1 MSARART
8 SISSVVLL
16 TTTALIVAF
25 LSRAEGQTEQT
36 KQVMQQKLAQSQQL
50 LGALVT
56 SNWATLTQRTQA
68 LESLTRQPGWQFLQ
82 TIEYRTYTAAFEK
95 ATRALAAGQP
105 SCQVK
110 LPRLD
115 CFDEAAKLFPGEED
129 VTRLRPSRISHQDCV
144 VMVRYLDTFACL
156 AET

>member
-82 TIEYRTYTAAFEK
+82 TPEYRTYSTGFER
-95 ATRALAAGQP
+95 ATQALAAAAQQRDQRTAATAYTQLVN
-105 SCQVK
+105 SCVECH
-110 LPRLD
+110 RYVARARI
-115 CFDEAAKLFPGEED
+115 AAD
-129 VTRLRPSRISHQDCV
+129 TRPDPQSTVSR
-144 VMVRYLDTFACL
+144 
-156 AET
+156 

>member
-1 MSARART
+1 MSASART

-56 SNWATLTQRTQA
+56 SNWAALTQRTQA

-82 TIEYRTYTAAFEK
+82 TPEYRTYTTAFEK
-95 ATRALAAGQP
+95 GTQALAAAAQQRDQRTAATAYTQLVN
-105 SCQVK
+105 SCVECHRYVARARIAADTRP
-110 LPRLD
+110 LPQSTMFR
-115 CFDEAAKLFPGEED
+115 
-129 VTRLRPSRISHQDCV
+129 
-144 VMVRYLDTFACL
+144 
-156 AET
+156 